1 MINRRTFIK
10 TAAAITAG
18 ASILPFQ
25 MCAAKKKSIGL
36 QLYTVRDDIAK
47 DLEGTLRKVAEIG
60 YNLLE
65 GAGYSNRLFYGLK
78 PAEFKTLINGMGMS
92 MPSTHTVT
100 ELTTADDK
108 TAIMDQWEMTVEDSA
123 EAGAEYLVFAFLP
136 AEERKTIDDYK
147 RIAEQFNKFGEICKN
162 AGLQFGYHNH
172 DFEFINMEGTI
183 PYDLLLSETDKDLV
197 TMQIDTYWVV
207 KGGYDP
213 IDYLE
218 KYPGRFQLWHLK
230 DMEDSE
236 EKDFTEVGQ
245 GTINFQGIF
254 QYTQTAAMKYFFVEQ
269 DRCKIP
275 PLESIKIS
283 YDYLNNAD
291 FI

>member
-10 TAAAITAG
+10 TAATITAG

-78 PAEFKTLINGMGMS
+78 PAEFKTLINDMGMS

-100 ELTTADDK
+100 ELSTADDK
-108 TAIMDQWEMTVEDSA
+108 TAITDQWEKTVEDSA
-123 EAGAEYLVFAFLP
+123 EAGAEYIVFAFLP
-136 AEERKTIDDYK
+136 PEERKTIDDYK

-197 TMQIDTYWVV
+197 TMQLDTYWVV

-213 IDYLE
+213 IDYFE

-245 GTINFQGIF
+245 GTINFQEIF
-254 QYTQTAAMKYFFVEQ
+254 QYTQTAAMKYFFIEQ